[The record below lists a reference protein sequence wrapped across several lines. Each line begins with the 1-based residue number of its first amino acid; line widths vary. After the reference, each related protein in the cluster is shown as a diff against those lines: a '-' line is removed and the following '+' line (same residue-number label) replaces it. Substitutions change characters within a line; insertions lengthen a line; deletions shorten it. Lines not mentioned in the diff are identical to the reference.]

1 MKTTMIPPSE
11 LIINDDGS
19 IFHLHLRPEQ
29 LADRIILVGDP
40 ARVTMIGEYLD
51 EKECDVRS
59 REFHTITGRYHG
71 KRITVVSHGIGGDNI
86 DIVLNELDALA
97 NIDLATRTVK
107 PDFRQLT
114 MVRIGTSGGTYVA
127 AGRAIGFDGVIYFY
141 DQTEQIRDTT
151 FEKELLRQLDWTIDG
166 LRPYV
171 VPADPSLLEQITLDD
186 IQRGITIAANGFYG
200 EPGVHSAR
208 YDEHTDHDSEA
219 NMRKLL
225 RKLGDTTNRK
235 AHFRTVVSLI
245 IDGKEHQFEGRVEGY
260 IATEK
265 SGTEGFGYDPIF
277 IPEGY
282 DKSFAELGEDVK
294 NQISHRARAV
304 RKLAEYLK
312 QL

>member
-114 MVRIGTSGGTYVA
+114 MVRIGTSGGLQPSVPVGTYVA

-200 EPGVHSAR
+200 AQGRSLRLPL
-208 YDEHTDHDSEA
+208 TDPE
-219 NMRKLL
+219 L
-225 RKLGDTTNRK
+225 NRK
-235 AHFRTVVSLI
+235 IEAFDFEGQRITNFEMESSVLAGLSALMGHRALTVCCIIAGRVDKNMNTDYKTSLI
-245 IDGKEHQFEGRVEGY
+245 QLI
-260 IATEK
+260 EK
-265 SGTEGFGYDPIF
+265 VLERI
-277 IPEGY
+277 
-282 DKSFAELGEDVK
+282 
-294 NQISHRARAV
+294 
-304 RKLAEYLK
+304 
-312 QL
+312 